1 MSNKKDFSSAEAAKI
16 SVEVTVQKS
25 EALSD
30 LLEENSE
37 QFDDYIANLAVVNQR
52 NSKLVCLLC

>member
-1 MSNKKDFSSAEAAKI
+1 MSNKKDFSSVEAAKI

-25 EALSD
+25 EASSD
-30 LLEENSE
+30 LLEENSK
-37 QFDDYIANLAVVNQR
+37 QFDDYVAGLAVTNQR